1 MASFG
6 EFNGAVIGV
15 DQSET
20 RPLPPDC
27 VPSFMNRGRDSAGTS
42 GMLLF
47 FWHLHKMQI
56 AMSQGS
62 RRTMFLSDTGM
73 TDELRDDDDMIPPA

>member
-1 MASFG
+1 
-6 EFNGAVIGV
+6 
-15 DQSET
+15 
-20 RPLPPDC
+20 
-27 VPSFMNRGRDSAGTS
+27 
-42 GMLLF
+42 MLLF
-47 FWHLHKMQI
+47 FWHLHKIQI